1 MQDAKF
7 GVRMRSGFLVRSFV
21 AYGVLTFSGLALCT
35 TVGKNPGVEGLAV
48 FSDEPCQGLSGRY
61 FKTHFHSYSSMWPE
75 GSCWRPLPGA
85 RIESVYPPVSA
96 GQPDRVF
103 IQSSKEFAHF
113 HWNLAHP
120 LGKRLREESL
130 P

>member
-1 MQDAKF
+1 MQNAKF

-21 AYGVLTFSGLALCT
+21 ACGVLTFSGLALCT

-48 FSDEPCQGLSGRY
+48 F
-61 FKTHFHSYSSMWPE
+61 SMWPE